1 MSRPTTRACTCRAYD
16 MHTHGICRAYAYIQ
30 IALCN
35 VRCGAHAHVHMHA
48 HVHVHVACTCEAARR
63 RLHMHM
69 CMHMCMSHA
78 HAHVHVHMHMHML
91 HVHVHVHVHVV
102 HVAGRVASSEPC
114 AGQARGGICRRRSRS
129 RWPRRRMTS
138 DRTRRSPPARCKAL
152 GAAPRTAAC
161 ACGALSGAL
170 CTVH

>member
-78 HAHVHVHMHMHML
+78 HAHVHMHMHML
-91 HVHVHVHVHVV
+91 HVHVHVHVV

>member
-69 CMHMCMSHA
+69 CMHMSHA